1 MKRISLTVVLILAV
15 SIAVFA
21 QQANIPTSAQT
32 KENATQFLN
41 QARSN
46 SQDFDSMLADLKT
59 RNVSNADLYTF
70 NRLKSE
76 IEALETQIKA
86 EEKQIANS
94 LNKKLKL
101 NDASFGKIENLI
113 AQHKAKQDELQSF
126 ISSR

>member
-1 MKRISLTVVLILAV
+1 MKRILLAVVLVLAV
-15 SIAVFA
+15 SVAVFA
-21 QQANIPTSAQT
+21 QESNIPTSAQT
-32 KENATQFLN
+32 KDSATQYLN

-46 SQDFDSMLADLKT
+46 SQDFDSILADLKA

-70 NRLKSE
+70 NRIKSE
-76 IEALETQIKA
+76 IESLEAQIKA
-86 EEKQIANS
+86 EERQIANS

-113 AQHKAKQDELQSF
+113 AQHKAKQDELQEF

>member
-1 MKRISLTVVLILAV
+1 MKRISLTVVLVLAV

-21 QQANIPTSAQT
+21 QESNIPTSAQT
-32 KENATQFLN
+32 KDSATQYLN
-41 QARSN
+41 QAKSN
-46 SQDFDSMLADLKT
+46 AQDFDSILADLKA

-101 NDASFGKIENLI
+101 NDSSFAKIENLI